1 MAGDYLHYGDLAVFG
16 SKRADGGAST
26 MIELYDRSYYTVQER
41 EARDAAARAPT
52 SALRQAYRQSA
63 ERYAALAQTAFV
75 ATATHRDW

>member
-1 MAGDYLHYGDLAVFG
+1 
-16 SKRADGGAST
+16 

-52 SALRQAYRQSA
+52 SALRQVYRQSA
-63 ERYAALAQTAFV
+63 ARYAELAQTAFV